1 MVNEVD
7 LSSDDLLLLTNRMN
21 YEKLSEE
28 EEIERVFYRCRD
40 EPLETEFIRE
50 GKLCNL
56 LIKNGCSCRFQNL
69 LRIFTPD
76 ENTETNDEIDDEFN
90 RYFKK
95 VPEDFLIDV
104 VELEGGIKI
113 LRFTERNKSEYA
125 FLGFNERTN
134 ELVFTSLSLNA
145 LKRFFAFFMSSYEG
159 MSEDDLKY
167 FDEGFESFIVE

>member
-1 MVNEVD
+1 
-7 LSSDDLLLLTNRMN
+7 MN

-95 VPEDFLIDV
+95 VPEEFLIDV
-104 VELEGGIKI
+104 VELEVGIKI
-113 LRFTERNKSEYA
+113 LRFSERKKPEYA
-125 FLGFNERTN
+125 YLGFNERTN
-134 ELVFTSLSLNA
+134 ELVFTSHYLNT
-145 LKRFFAFFMSSYEG
+145 LK
-159 MSEDDLKY
+159 
-167 FDEGFESFIVE
+167 